1 MTTKSNAKV
10 NNSLRAGTR
19 LGLLSVIGLV
29 AASLAAFGSQRY
41 GIGGADDTVLKV
53 VVIGWVAC
61 VAMAGGAWLGTRANE
76 TDPVG
81 LVWGYGL
88 ASGAMIMSAAM
99 FLVPQAIGLAGAVGT
114 PQFGGIGL
122 ALGVILGYSAHTIG
136 HRLTHVDLPLDITAA
151 QITVHALSAGAIIG
165 IVYGS
170 MPSLGLLLGLAIV
183 SHKGPAGY
191 AAARR
196 LARDGRS
203 TAVLL
208 LPAAGVGLT
217 AIPTALLPV
226 PEQPIT
232 NAVVF
237 GFAAGIFL
245 HVAMDFLPKCETGS
259 EIDQVLSLEE
269 NSHHLL
275 DQLRTHAVASTL
287 LGSLVVVAAWVAV
300 G

>member
-1 MTTKSNAKV
+1 MNTNSEARV
-10 NNSLRAGTR
+10 NNSALGRSR
-19 LGLLSVIGLV
+19 LGLVSVVGLFVLS
-29 AASLAAFGSQRY
+29 AAAAAGVQY
-41 GIGGADDTVLKV
+41 GIAGINDSVLKV
-53 VVIGWVAC
+53 VAIGWVAFG
-61 VAMAGGAWLGTRANE
+61 AMVGGAWLGARANE
-76 TDPVG
+76 TDPLG

-88 ASGAMIMSAAM
+88 ASGAMITSAAM
-99 FLVPQAIGLAGAVGT
+99 FLVPQAIGIAASVGT

-136 HRLTHVDLPLDITAA
+136 HRLTHLNLPMDVTAA
-151 QITVHALSAGAIIG
+151 QITIHALSAGAIIG

-196 LARDGRS
+196 LSRDGRPA
-203 TAVLL
+203 AVLL
-208 LPAAGVGLT
+208 LPAAAVGLT

-226 PEQPIT
+226 PEQPII
-232 NAVVF
+232 NALVF

-259 EIDQVLSLEE
+259 EIDQVLSVEE
-269 NSHHLL
+269 DSHHLL

-287 LGSLVVVAAWVAV
+287 LGSVAVVAAWLVV